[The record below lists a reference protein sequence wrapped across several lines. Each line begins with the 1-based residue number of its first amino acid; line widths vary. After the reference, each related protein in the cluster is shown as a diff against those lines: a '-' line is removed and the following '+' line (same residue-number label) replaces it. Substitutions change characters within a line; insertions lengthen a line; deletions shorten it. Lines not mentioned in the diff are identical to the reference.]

1 MSFIDLHVV
10 FLLIGLLLLIVEVVM
25 GMTLGIALSGAIT
38 FFILG
43 LMTWMNLI
51 SGLNNY
57 LIVGVII
64 FVMTTAVVL
73 KYFRNRV
80 RSSREIQ
87 DVNDY

>member
-10 FLLIGLLLLIVEVVM
+10 FFLIGLALLIVEVVL
-25 GMTLGIALSGAIT
+25 GMVLGVALSGAIT

-43 LMTWMNLI
+43 LLTWMDLI
-51 SGLNNY
+51 GGLNNY
-57 LIVGVII
+57 LIVGVIV
-64 FVMTTAVVL
+64 FVIATTVIL

-80 RSSREIQ
+80 RSSEAVR

>member
-1 MSFIDLHVV
+1 VSFIDLHVV
-10 FLLIGLLLLIVEVVM
+10 FLLIGLLLLVVEVVM

-43 LMTWMNLI
+43 LVTWMNLV
-51 SGLNNY
+51 SGLNDY

-64 FVMTTAVVL
+64 FVITTVL
-73 KYFRNRV
+73 VLRYFRPKVQKTQNAR
-80 RSSREIQ
+80 

>member
-10 FLLIGLLLLIVEVVM
+10 FFLIGLALLIVEVVL
-25 GMTLGIALSGAIT
+25 GMVLGVALSGAIT

-43 LMTWMNLI
+43 LLTWMDLI
-51 SGLNNY
+51 GGLNNY
-57 LIVGVII
+57 LIVGVIV
-64 FVMTTAVVL
+64 FVIATTVVL

-80 RSSREIQ
+80 RSSEAVR